1 MVHDDIRKT
10 LGWLGVVAVKQGDL
24 QRGAAWSR
32 EAWVMACTIYGAE
45 HKEAVKEKGWLD
57 DAERAVAA
65 ASVRANRRRQ
75 CLLL

>member
-1 MVHDDIRKT
+1 MVHDEIRIT
-10 LGWLGVVAVKQGDL
+10 LSWLGGVAVEQGDL

-32 EAWVMACTIYGAE
+32 EAWVMACKIYGAE
-45 HKEAVKEKGWLD
+45 HKKAVEAKGWLD

-65 ASVRANRRRQ
+65 ASVRANRRTQ